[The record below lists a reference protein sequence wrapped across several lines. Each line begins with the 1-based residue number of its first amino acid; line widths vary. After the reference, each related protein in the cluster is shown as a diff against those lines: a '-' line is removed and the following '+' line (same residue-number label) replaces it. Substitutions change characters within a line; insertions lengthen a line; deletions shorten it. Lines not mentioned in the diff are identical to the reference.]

1 MTAAAE
7 KFISRWSNASGSEL
21 ANAQLFIT
29 ELCGLLELEV
39 PHPASVELRD
49 NRYVF
54 ERRVI
59 FQHGD
64 GTSSEGR
71 IDCYRRGAFVL
82 ESKKI
87 KDAPIGKGF
96 DLRMQR
102 ARGQAEA
109 YARALPASEGR
120 PPFVIV
126 VDVGHVI
133 ELYAEFSRTGATYT
147 PFPDSRSHRIKL
159 ADLRQ
164 QAIRE
169 RLQALWNDPASLD
182 PARKTAEVTREVAE
196 RLALVAKALE
206 GANHHPEEVAGF
218 LTRCLFSMFAE
229 DVGLLPKR
237 SFADLLAYLSDH
249 PEQFVPMLT
258 DVWQAMDKGEFSTA
272 LRGNVLRFNG
282 KLFKAPNVL
291 PLNREH
297 IDLLRQAAGRN
308 WKLVEPAIF
317 GTLLERALNPLERHA
332 LGAHY
337 TPRAYVERLVL
348 PTIVEP
354 LRGDWEAA
362 KGAALVLA
370 RDGKMREA
378 QALVRSFHREL
389 CEIRVLDPAC
399 GSGNFLYVA
408 LEHMKRL
415 EGEVLNQLEAFGD
428 TQALIEGE
436 GLTVDPHQFLGIEI
450 NTRAAAIAELVLWIG
465 YLQWHF
471 RTRGEVL
478 PPQPVLRDFANI
490 ENRDALLAYDEVQ
503 YVMDTDG
510 KAVSRWDGRTFKPHP
525 VTGEA
530 VPDTRATV
538 ALERYVKPRAA
549 VWPRAN
555 FIIGNP
561 PFIGAASM
569 RQTLGDGYTEALRAT
584 WKAVPESADFVMYWW
599 HHAAGE
605 VSAGRTRRF
614 GLITTNSLRQTFNR
628 RVIEA
633 HLSSASASASA
644 PSPSTGE
651 GWQVSQKRGAGTGSG
666 TAKITYPLAI
676 KFAIPDH
683 PWVDSAQGAAV
694 RIAMTV
700 GVARTADT
708 TASELLLL
716 ASESEGDVDAREVTF
731 NITRGT
737 IHADLTVGANVSGA
751 VALRSNDNIST
762 PGVKL
767 HGAGFIVTKSQAKKL
782 GLGTVKGTEKHIREY
797 RNGRDFASTP
807 RQVMV
812 IDLLGLTESDVRK
825 QFPLLFQRVVGFV
838 KPERDQNNRESY
850 RKYWWIFG
858 EPRKEMRPALAK
870 LSRYITTI
878 ETAKHRTFQFFDTAI
893 LPDNMLIAIA
903 VDDAFY
909 LGVLSS
915 CVHVIWTL
923 AQGGTLEDRPRYNK
937 TRCFETFPFP
947 DASPKQRKRIRDLA
961 EELDQHRKRQQ
972 ALHPM
977 LTLTGIYNV
986 LEKLKTGAVLTAKEK
1001 TIHEDGL
1008 VAVLKSLHDQLD
1020 REVLGAYGWVD
1031 LVPLMDVANGSVLKM
1046 GIAPNPSTGAAFEG
1060 NALKVPVD
1068 IGSPSNATAQSS
1080 AQSTA
1085 KQQLTATLL
1094 ERLVALNT
1102 TRAMEEKTGT
1112 VRWLRPDYQ
1121 APHALDAAHAPTH
1134 TQGTL
1139 DVDRDES
1146 IDARSDKSPWPSA
1159 LAAQIRALADLL
1171 NASGSPVALEDI
1183 ARTFGKR
1190 GTWQASLIPLLE
1202 SLEAMGRAR
1211 RTDDDKWMSI

>member
-1 MTAAAE
+1 MTAATE

-39 PHPASVELRD
+39 PHPASDELRD

-87 KDAPIGKGF
+87 KDAPTGKGF

-109 YARALPASEGR
+109 YARALPLSEGR

-133 ELYAEFSRTGATYT
+133 ELYAEFSQTGATYT
-147 PFPDSRSHRIKL
+147 PFPDSRSHRIRL
-159 ADLRQ
+159 SDLRDQ
-164 QAIRE
+164 PIRE
-169 RLQALWNDPASLD
+169 RLQALWNDPVSLD

-206 GANHHPEEVAGF
+206 EANHDPEEVAGF

-237 SFADLLAYLSDH
+237 SFADLLADLSEH

-258 DVWQAMDKGEFSTA
+258 DVWRAMDKGEFSVA

-282 KLFKAPNVL
+282 KLFKQPNVL
-291 PLNREH
+291 PLKREH

-490 ENRDALLAYDEVQ
+490 ENRDALLVYDEVQ
-503 YVMDTDG
+503 YVMDATG
-510 KAVSRWDGRTFKPHP
+510 KAISRWDGRSFKTDSL
-525 VTGEA
+525 TGEQ
-530 VPDTRATV
+530 VPDISATV
-538 ALERYVKPRAA
+538 SLERYIKPRAA

-569 RQTLGDGYTEALRAT
+569 RQTLGDGYTEALRTT

-599 HHAAGE
+599 HHAASE
-605 VSAGRTRRF
+605 VRAGRTRRF

-633 HLSSASASASA
+633 HLA
-644 PSPSTGE
+644 
-651 GWQVSQKRGAGTGSG
+651 
-666 TAKITYPLAI
+666 AKDHYPLAI

-716 ASESEGDVDAREVTF
+716 TSESERESEADVDAREVTF

-751 VALRSNDNIST
+751 VALAANAAISFR
-762 PGVKL
+762 GHEIGGK
-767 HGAGFIVTKSQAKKL
+767 GFIVTRDEAKKL
-782 GLGTVKGTEKHIREY
+782 GLGTIPNTEKYIREY
-797 RNGRDFASTP
+797 RHGRDLTELP
-807 RQVMV
+807 RDVLV
-812 IDLLGLTESDVRK
+812 IDLFGLSDVEVRK
-825 QFPLLFQRVVGFV
+825 KFPLLYQRVNSFV
-838 KPERDQNNRESY
+838 KPARDHNRMASVKE
-850 RKYWWIFG
+850 KWWLHRRLRA
-858 EPRKEMRPALAK
+858 ELRHASAALK
-870 LSRYITTI
+870 RYIATV
-878 ETAKHRTFQFFDTAI
+878 ETAKHRTFQFLDATI
-893 LPDNMLIAIA
+893 LPDNKLVVIALN
-903 VDDAFY
+903 DAFH

-915 CVHVIWTL
+915 TIHVEWAL
-923 AQGGTLEDRPRYNK
+923 ATGSTLEDRPVYVK
-937 TRCFETFPFP
+937 SGGFETFPFP
-947 DASPKQRKRIRDLA
+947 NATPAQRTRIRDLA
-961 EELDQHRKRQQ
+961 EELDQHRKHQQ
-972 ALHPM
+972 ALHPA
-977 LTLTGIYNV
+977 LTLTGMYNV
-986 LEKLKTGAVLTAKEK
+986 LEKIKTSTTLTAKEK

-1020 REVLGAYGWVD
+1020 REVLGAYGWAD
-1031 LVPLMDVANGSVLKM
+1031 LVPLMDVVNGVSGHVSNTAD
-1046 GIAPNPSTGAAFEG
+1046 AP
-1060 NALKVPVD
+1060 
-1068 IGSPSNATAQSS
+1068 AQLS

-1085 KQQLTATLL
+1085 KQQLNAMLL

-1102 TRAMEEKTGT
+1102 TRTAEEKSGT

-1121 APHALDAAHAPTH
+1121 APHSPDVTQASMP

-1139 DVDRDES
+1139 DVDMDETIS
-1146 IDARSDKSPWPSA
+1146 AMIDSRSGKPIWPNA

-1171 NASGSPVALEDI
+1171 NAAGSPMALEDI
-1183 ARTFGKR
+1183 ARIFGKR
-1190 GTWQASLIPLLE
+1190 SAWQASLVPLLE

-1211 RTDDDKWMSI
+1211 RTDDDKWMSL